1 MSYVQYA
8 TKERQMKASDLFVKA
23 LENEGVE
30 YIFGIPG
37 EENLDLLDSLKDS
50 KIKFILTRHEQA
62 AAFMAAT
69 YGRLTG
75 RAGVCL
81 ATLGP
86 GATNLVTAI
95 AYAQLGGMPMVV
107 ITGQKPIKAGLQG
120 KFQVLDVVRMMEP
133 LVKDSDQIV
142 YGRQIPSLVRGAFRI
157 AEEERPGA
165 VHLELPEDIAR
176 EDVENENIF
185 PRQTIHRLFAT
196 DRAIEKAAA
205 VITQS
210 KRPLLLV
217 GAGANRKRI
226 RDALSAFLDKTE
238 ILFFNTQMGKGALSG
253 NVDKFIGTAAFSS
266 KDYVHEAI
274 KKADLIINVGHD
286 IIEKPPF
293 LMKGNEQQVIHINFH
308 SAEIKD
314 IYYPQVEVIGDIS
327 NSISRLTNTLSGCI
341 NCNTQWVDKIR
352 ERIKIAIHSLDD
364 DSSFP
369 MLPQRVVSDVRK
381 VMGAKDI
388 VSLDNGMFKLW
399 FARHYHTR
407 SPNTLLLDNALATM
421 GAGLPSAIACCLM
434 QPNRRVLAVCGDG
447 GFMMNSQ
454 ELETAV
460 RCQLNLVVLIFNDS
474 AYGMIKWKQAGQEL
488 PDFALDFN
496 NPDFVMYAQSYG
508 AVGHRISASDELV
521 QVMEKAFID
530 GGVHVIDLPIDY
542 SQNTKTLLND
552 LKQFDN

>member
-1 MSYVQYA
+1 
-8 TKERQMKASDLFVKA
+8 MKASDLFVKA

-30 YIFGIPG
+30 YVFGIPG
-37 EENLDLLDSLKDS
+37 EENLDLLDSLRNS

-120 KFQVLDVVRMMEP
+120 KFQILDIIRMMEP

-176 EDVENENIF
+176 EEVEDERVF
-185 PRQTIHRLFAT
+185 PRQTIHRVFAS
-196 DRAIEKAAA
+196 DRAIEKAVNIIKVA
-205 VITQS
+205 

-226 RDALSAFLDKTE
+226 RKPLSDFVNKTG
-238 ILFFNTQMGKGALSG
+238 IMFFNTQMGKGVLSG
-253 NVDKFIGTAAFSS
+253 DDSHFLGTAAFSS

-293 LMKGNEQQVIHINFH
+293 IMKGNKQQVIHVNFH
-308 SAEIKD
+308 SAQIKD
-314 IYYPQVEVIGDIS
+314 IYYPQVEVVGHIS
-327 NSISRLTNTLSGCI
+327 NSMDRI
-341 NCNTQWVDKIR
+341 NDALNNCYACNRKWVEPIR
-352 ERIKIAIHSLDD
+352 ARIKHAIHSLDD
-364 DSSFP
+364 DTSFP
-369 MLPQRVVSDVRK
+369 VLPQRAVSDVRK
-381 VMGAKDI
+381 VLDDNGI

-399 FARHYHTR
+399 FARHYHTYQ
-407 SPNTLLLDNALATM
+407 PNTLLLDNALATM
-421 GAGLPSAIACCLM
+421 GAGLPSAIACALM
-434 QPNRRVLAVCGDG
+434 YPDRQVVAVCGDG

-460 RCQLNLVVLIFNDS
+460 RLKLSLIVIIFNDS
-474 AYGMIKWKQAGQEL
+474 GYGMIKWKQKVQEL

-496 NPDFVMYAQSYG
+496 NPDFVMYAKSYG
-508 AVGHRISASDELV
+508 ANGHLISSSEELIPTM
-521 QVMEKAFID
+521 QKAFNQ
-530 GGVHVIDLPIDY
+530 GGVHLIDLPIDY
-542 SQNTKTLLND
+542 SQNTKTLIDD
-552 LKQFDN
+552 LKQFNN

>member
-1 MSYVQYA
+1 
-8 TKERQMKASDLFVKA
+8 MKASDLFVKA

-37 EENLDLLDSLKDS
+37 EENLDLLDSLRGS

-95 AYAQLGGMPMVV
+95 AYAQLGAMPMVV

-120 KFQVLDVVRMMEP
+120 KFQILDIIRMMEP

-176 EDVENENIF
+176 EEVEDERVF
-185 PRQTIHRLFAT
+185 PRQTIHRVFAS
-196 DRAIEKAAA
+196 DRAIEKAVNVIKAA
-205 VITQS
+205 

-226 RDALSAFLDKTE
+226 RKPLSDFVNKTG
-238 ILFFNTQMGKGALSG
+238 IMFFNTQMGKGVLSG
-253 NVDKFIGTAAFSS
+253 DDSHFIGTAAFSS

-293 LMKGNEQQVIHINFH
+293 IMKGDEQKVIHVNFH
-308 SAEIKD
+308 SAQIKD
-314 IYYPQVEVIGDIS
+314 IYYPQVEVVGNIS
-327 NSISRLTNTLSGCI
+327 NSMDRI
-341 NCNTQWVDKIR
+341 NEALNECYACNRDWIKPIR
-352 ERIKIAIHSLDD
+352 EKTRNAIHSLDND
-364 DSSFP
+364 TSFP
-369 MLPQRVVSDVRK
+369 MVPQRVVADVRK
-381 VMGAKDI
+381 VVDEDGI

-399 FARHYHTR
+399 FARHYHTHQ
-407 SPNTLLLDNALATM
+407 PNTLLLDNALATM
-421 GAGLPSAIACCLM
+421 GAGLPSAIACALM
-434 QPNRRVLAVCGDG
+434 YPERQVVAVCGDG

-460 RCQLNLVVLIFNDS
+460 RLKLNLITIIFNDS
-474 AYGMIKWKQAGQEL
+474 GYGMIKWKQKGQEL

-496 NPDFVMYAQSYG
+496 NPDFVMYAKSYG
-508 AVGHRISASDELV
+508 ATGHRIASSEELV
-521 QVMEKAFID
+521 PTMKKAFAD

-542 SQNTKTLLND
+542 SQNTKTLLDD
-552 LKQFDN
+552 LKQFNN

>member
-37 EENLDLLDSLKDS
+37 EENLDLLDSLRDS

>member
-1 MSYVQYA
+1 
-8 TKERQMKASDLFVKA
+8 MKASDLFVKA

-37 EENLDLLDSLKDS
+37 EENLDLLDSLRGS

-75 RAGVCL
+75 KAGVCL

-95 AYAQLGGMPMVV
+95 AYAQLGAMPMVV

-120 KFQVLDVVRMMEP
+120 KFQILDIVRMMEP

-142 YGRQIPSLVRGAFRI
+142 YGRQIPALVRGAFRI

-176 EDVENENIF
+176 EEVEDESVF
-185 PRQTIHRLFAT
+185 PRQTIHRVFAS
-196 DRAIEKAAA
+196 DRAIEKAVKVIKAA
-205 VITQS
+205 

-226 RDALSAFLDKTE
+226 RKPLSDFVNKTG
-238 ILFFNTQMGKGALSG
+238 IMFFNTQMGKGVLSG
-253 NVDKFIGTAAFSS
+253 DDSHFIGTAAFSS

-274 KKADLIINVGHD
+274 KAADLIINVGHD

-293 LMKGNEQQVIHINFH
+293 IMRGNEQKVIHVNFH
-308 SAEIKD
+308 SAQIKD
-314 IYYPQVEVIGDIS
+314 IYYPQVEVVGNIS
-327 NSISRLTNTLSGCI
+327 NTMDRI
-341 NCNTQWVDKIR
+341 NEALDECYACNRDWIKPIR
-352 ERIKIAIHSLDD
+352 EKTRAAIHSLDD
-364 DSSFP
+364 DTSFP

-381 VMGAKDI
+381 VLDDDGI

-399 FARHYHTR
+399 FARHYHTHQ
-407 SPNTLLLDNALATM
+407 PNTLLLDNALATM
-421 GAGLPSAIACCLM
+421 GAGLPAAMTCALM
-434 QPNRRVLAVCGDG
+434 YPDRQVVAVCGDG

-460 RCQLNLVVLIFNDS
+460 RLKLNLITIIFNDS
-474 AYGMIKWKQAGQEL
+474 GYGMIKWKQAGQEL

-508 AVGHRISASDELV
+508 ATGHRIGSSEELIP
-521 QVMEKAFID
+521 VMKQAFKE

-542 SQNTKTLLND
+542 SQNTKTLLDD
-552 LKQFDN
+552 LKQFNN

>member
-1 MSYVQYA
+1 
-8 TKERQMKASDLFVKA
+8 MKASDLFVKA

-37 EENLDLLDSLKDS
+37 EENLDFLDSVRRS

-107 ITGQKPIKAGLQG
+107 ITGQKPIKESLQG
-120 KFQVLDVVRMMEP
+120 KFQILDIVRMMEP

-165 VHLELPEDIAR
+165 VHLELPEDIAS
-176 EDVENENIF
+176 EEVADDSVF
-185 PRQTIHRLFAT
+185 PRQAIHRVFASE
-196 DRAIEKAAA
+196 RAIKKAVKVIEAA
-205 VITQS
+205 

-226 RDALSAFLDKTE
+226 RQPLSDFVNKTG
-238 ILFFNTQMGKGALSG
+238 IMFFNTQMGKGVLSG
-253 NVDKFIGTAAFSS
+253 DDSHFIGTAAFSS

-293 LMKGNEQQVIHINFH
+293 IMKGNEQKVIHVNFH
-308 SAEIKD
+308 SAQIKD
-314 IYYPQVEVIGDIS
+314 IYYPQVEVVGNIS
-327 NSISRLTNTLSGCI
+327 NSMDRI
-341 NCNTQWVDKIR
+341 NEALNECYACNREWIEPIREKIR
-352 ERIKIAIHSLDD
+352 KAIHSLDD
-364 DSSFP
+364 DASFP
-369 MLPQRVVSDVRK
+369 MLPQRVVADVRK
-381 VMGAKDI
+381 VLKDDGI
-388 VSLDNGMFKLW
+388 VTLDNGMFKLW
-399 FARHYHTR
+399 FARHYHAHQ
-407 SPNTLLLDNALATM
+407 PNTLLLDNALATM
-421 GAGLPSAIACCLM
+421 GAGLPSAMACALM
-434 QPNRRVLAVCGDG
+434 YPERQVVAVCGDG

-460 RCQLNLVVLIFNDS
+460 RLKLNLITIIFNDS
-474 AYGMIKWKQAGQEL
+474 GYGMIKWKQAGQGL
-488 PDFALDFN
+488 PNFALEFN
-496 NPDFVMYAQSYG
+496 NPDFVMYANSYG
-508 AVGHRISASDELV
+508 ATGHRISSSEELIPT
-521 QVMEKAFID
+521 MKKAFAD

-542 SQNTKTLLND
+542 SQNTKTLLDD
-552 LKQFDN
+552 LKQFNN

>member
-1 MSYVQYA
+1 
-8 TKERQMKASDLFVKA
+8 MKASDLFVKA

-37 EENLDLLDSLKDS
+37 EENLDLLESIRNS
-50 KIKFILTRHEQA
+50 SIKFVLTRHEQA

-75 RAGVCL
+75 KAGVCL

-95 AYAQLGGMPMVV
+95 AYAQLGAMPLVV

-120 KFQVLDVVRMMEP
+120 KFQILDIVAMMRP

-176 EDVENENIF
+176 DEVKDERVF
-185 PRQTIHRLFAT
+185 PRQTIHRVFAS
-196 DRAIEKAAA
+196 DRAIEKALDLIKSA
-205 VITQS
+205 
-210 KRPLLLV
+210 KRPLILV
-217 GAGANRKRI
+217 GAGSNRKRI
-226 RDALSAFLDKTE
+226 RKQLSEFVEKTK
-238 ILFFNTQMGKGALSG
+238 IMFFNTQMGKGVLSG
-253 NVDKFIGTAAFSS
+253 SDEYFIGTAAFSS

-293 LMKGNEQQVIHINFH
+293 IMKGDSQKVLHVNFN
-308 SAEIKD
+308 SAQIKD
-314 IYYPQVEVIGDIS
+314 IYYPQVEVVGNLS
-327 NSISRLTNTLSGCI
+327 NSIQRLTEGLNGQTFDNSWAAEI
-341 NCNTQWVDKIR
+341 KQKIR
-352 ERIKIAIHSLDD
+352 YAIHHLDD
-364 DSSFP
+364 DNSFP

-381 VMGAKDI
+381 ALDDDGI

-399 FARHYHTR
+399 FARHYHTHQ
-407 SPNTLLLDNALATM
+407 PNTLLLDNALATM
-421 GAGLPSAIACCLM
+421 GAGLPVAMACSLM
-434 QPNRRVLAVCGDG
+434 YPQKQVVAVCGDG

-454 ELETAV
+454 EMETSV
-460 RCQLNLVVLIFNDS
+460 RLNLNLVVIIFNDNG
-474 AYGMIKWKQAGQEL
+474 YGMIKWKQTGQEL
-488 PDFALDFN
+488 ANFGLDFN
-496 NPDFVMYAQSYG
+496 NPDFVKYAESYG
-508 AVGHRISASDELV
+508 AYGHRIASADELV
-521 QVMEKAFID
+521 PLMQDSFKQ
-530 GGVHVIDLPIDY
+530 GGVHLIDVPIDY
-542 SQNTKTLLND
+542 SQNTKTLLDD
-552 LKQFDN
+552 LKQFGD

>member
-1 MSYVQYA
+1 
-8 TKERQMKASDLFVKA
+8 MKASDLFVKA
-23 LENEGVE
+23 LENESVE

-37 EENLDLLDSLKDS
+37 EENLDLLDSLRGS

-75 RAGVCL
+75 KAGVCL

-95 AYAQLGGMPMVV
+95 AYAQLGAMPMVV

-120 KFQVLDVVRMMEP
+120 KFQILDIVRMMEP

-142 YGRQIPSLVRGAFRI
+142 YGRQIPALVRGAFRI

-176 EDVENENIF
+176 EEVEDDRVF
-185 PRQTIHRLFAT
+185 PRQTIHRVFAS
-196 DRAIEKAAA
+196 DRAIEKAVNVIKAA
-205 VITQS
+205 

-226 RDALSAFLDKTE
+226 RKPLSDFVNKTG
-238 ILFFNTQMGKGALSG
+238 IMFFNTQMGKGVLSG
-253 NVDKFIGTAAFSS
+253 DDSHFIGTAAFSS

-293 LMKGNEQQVIHINFH
+293 IMRGNEQKVIHVNFH
-308 SAEIKD
+308 SAQIKD
-314 IYYPQVEVIGDIS
+314 IYYPQVEVVGNIS
-327 NSISRLTNTLSGCI
+327 NSMDRI
-341 NCNTQWVDKIR
+341 NEALDECYACNRDWIKPIR
-352 ERIKIAIHSLDD
+352 EKTRNAIHSLDND
-364 DSSFP
+364 TSFP
-369 MLPQRVVSDVRK
+369 MVPQRVVADVRK
-381 VMGAKDI
+381 VVDEDGI

-399 FARHYHTR
+399 FARHYHTHQ
-407 SPNTLLLDNALATM
+407 PNTLLLDNALATM
-421 GAGLPSAIACCLM
+421 GAGLPSAIACALM
-434 QPNRRVLAVCGDG
+434 YPKRQVVAVCGDG

-460 RCQLNLVVLIFNDS
+460 RLKLNLITIIFNDS
-474 AYGMIKWKQAGQEL
+474 GYGMIKWKQKGQEL

-496 NPDFVMYAQSYG
+496 NPDFVMYAKSYG
-508 AVGHRISASDELV
+508 ATGHRIASSEELIPT
-521 QVMEKAFID
+521 MKKAFAD

-542 SQNTKTLLND
+542 SQNTKTLLDD
-552 LKQFDN
+552 LKQFNN

>member
-1 MSYVQYA
+1 
-8 TKERQMKASDLFVKA
+8 MKASDLFVKA

-37 EENLDLLDSLKDS
+37 EENLDFLDSLKHS
-50 KIKFILTRHEQA
+50 SIKFILTRHEQA
-62 AAFMAAT
+62 GAFMAAT

-95 AYAQLGGMPMVV
+95 AYAQLGAMPMVV
-107 ITGQKPIKAGLQG
+107 ITGQKPIKEGLQG
-120 KFQVLDVVRMMEP
+120 KFQVLDIVRMMEP
-133 LVKDSDQIV
+133 LVKESNQV
-142 YGRQIPSLVRGAFRI
+142 SYGRQIPGLVRGAFRV

-165 VHLELPEDIAR
+165 VHIELPEDVAR
-176 EDVENENIF
+176 EDVENDTVF
-185 PRQTIHRLFAT
+185 SRQTIHRVFAT
-196 DRAIEKAAA
+196 DQAINKAAE
-205 VITQS
+205 VIRLA

-226 RDALSAFLDKTE
+226 REPLSYFLRKTG

-286 IIEKPPF
+286 IVEKPPF
-293 LMKGNEQQVIHINFH
+293 IMQGDQQQVIHINFY
-308 SAEIKD
+308 SAEFKD
-314 IYYPQVEVIGDIS
+314 IYYPQVEVVGDIS
-327 NSISRLTNTLSGCI
+327 NSITRLTDNLNECFACDTS
-341 NCNTQWVDKIR
+341 WVDKIR
-352 ERIKIAIHSLDD
+352 ERTKNAIHSLDAD
-364 DSSFP
+364 ISFP
-369 MLPQRVVSDVRK
+369 MLPQRVVADVRK
-381 VMGAKDI
+381 VIDDDGI

-407 SPNTLLLDNALATM
+407 QPNTLLLDNALATM
-421 GAGLPSAIACCLM
+421 GAGLPSAIACALM
-434 QPNRRVLAVCGDG
+434 YPEKQSLAVCGDG

-454 ELETAV
+454 ELETAI
-460 RCQLNLVVLIFNDS
+460 RLNLDLVVLIFNDNG
-474 AYGMIKWKQAGQEL
+474 YGMIKWKQIGQGLEN
-488 PDFALDFN
+488 FGLDFN
-496 NPDFVMYAQSYG
+496 NPDFVKYADSYG
-508 AVGHRISASDELV
+508 AIGHRIMSSDELIPTL
-521 QVMEKAFID
+521 ENAFKT

-542 SQNTKTLLND
+542 SQNTKTLLDD

>member
-1 MSYVQYA
+1 MNYIQPVR
-8 TKERQMKASDLFVKA
+8 KEKIMKASDLFIKA

-37 EENLDLLDSLKDS
+37 EENLDMLDSLRDS

-81 ATLGP
+81 STLGP

-95 AYAQLGGMPMVV
+95 AYAQLGGMPLVV

-120 KFQVLDVVRMMEP
+120 KFQMLDIVRMMEP

-142 YGRQIPSLVRGAFRI
+142 YGRQIPALVRGAFRI

-165 VHLELPEDIAR
+165 VHLELPEDIAG
-176 EDVENENIF
+176 EEVENDTVF
-185 PRQTIHRLFAT
+185 PRQTIHRVFAS
-196 DRAIEKAAA
+196 DRAIEKAVEA
-205 VITQS
+205 ITNA

-217 GAGANRKRI
+217 GAGANRKRV
-226 RDALSAFLDKTE
+226 RQPLSDFVNKTG
-238 ILFFNTQMGKGALSG
+238 IMFFNTQMGKGVLSG
-253 NVDKFIGTAAFSS
+253 DDSHFIGTAAFSS

-286 IIEKPPF
+286 LIEKPPF
-293 LMKGNEQQVIHINFH
+293 VMKGQNQKVVHINFH
-308 SAEIKD
+308 SAQIKD
-314 IYYPQVEVIGDIS
+314 IYYPQVEVVGNIS
-327 NSISRLTNTLSGCI
+327 NSMDRITDALDECFA
-341 NCNTQWVDKIR
+341 CNREWVKPIR
-352 ERIKIAIHSLDD
+352 ERIRAAIHALDND
-364 DSSFP
+364 TSFP
-369 MLPQRVVSDVRK
+369 MLPQRVVADVRK
-381 VMGAKDI
+381 VLDDDGI

-399 FARHYHTR
+399 FARHYHTHH
-407 SPNTLLLDNALATM
+407 PNTLLLDNALATM
-421 GAGLPSAIACCLM
+421 GAGLPAAMACALM
-434 QPNRRVLAVCGDG
+434 YPERQVVAVCGDG

-460 RCQLNLVVLIFNDS
+460 RLKLNMITIIFNDS
-474 AYGMIKWKQAGQEL
+474 AYGMIKWKQAGQGL
-488 PDFALDFN
+488 ADFALDFN

-508 AVGHRISASDELV
+508 AIGHRISASDELIPT
-521 QVMEKAFID
+521 MEKAFSD
-530 GGVHVIDLPIDY
+530 GGVHVIDLPVDY

-552 LKQFDN
+552 LKQFGN

>member
-1 MSYVQYA
+1 
-8 TKERQMKASDLFVKA
+8 MKASDLFVKA

-37 EENLDLLDSLKDS
+37 EENLDLLDSLRGS

-95 AYAQLGGMPMVV
+95 AYAQLGAMPMVV

-120 KFQVLDVVRMMEP
+120 KFQILDIVRMMEP

-176 EDVENENIF
+176 EEVADDRVF
-185 PRQTIHRLFAT
+185 PRQTIHRVFAS
-196 DRAIEKAAA
+196 DRAIEKAVNVIKAA
-205 VITQS
+205 

-226 RDALSAFLDKTE
+226 RKPLSDFVNKTG
-238 ILFFNTQMGKGALSG
+238 IMFFNTQMGKGVLSG
-253 NVDKFIGTAAFSS
+253 DDSHFIGTAAFSS

-293 LMKGNEQQVIHINFH
+293 IMKGDEQKVIHVNFH
-308 SAEIKD
+308 SAQIKD
-314 IYYPQVEVIGDIS
+314 IYYPQVEVVGNIS
-327 NSISRLTNTLSGCI
+327 NSMDRI
-341 NCNTQWVDKIR
+341 NEALNECYACNRDWIKPIR
-352 ERIKIAIHSLDD
+352 EKTRNAIHSLDND
-364 DSSFP
+364 TSFP
-369 MLPQRVVSDVRK
+369 MVPQRVVADVRK
-381 VMGAKDI
+381 VVDEDAI

-399 FARHYHTR
+399 FARHYHTHQ
-407 SPNTLLLDNALATM
+407 PNTLLLDNALATM
-421 GAGLPSAIACCLM
+421 GAGLPSAIACALM
-434 QPNRRVLAVCGDG
+434 YPERQVVAVCGDG

-460 RCQLNLVVLIFNDS
+460 RLKLNLITIIFNDS
-474 AYGMIKWKQAGQEL
+474 GYGMIKWKQKGQEL

-496 NPDFVMYAQSYG
+496 NPDFVMYAKSYG
-508 AVGHRISASDELV
+508 ATGHRIASSEELV
-521 QVMEKAFID
+521 PTMKKAFAD

-542 SQNTKTLLND
+542 SQNTKTLLDD
-552 LKQFDN
+552 LKQFNN

>member
-1 MSYVQYA
+1 
-8 TKERQMKASDLFVKA
+8 MKASDLFVKA

-37 EENLDLLDSLKDS
+37 EENLDLLDSLRNS

-120 KFQVLDVVRMMEP
+120 KFQILDIIRMMEP

-176 EDVENENIF
+176 EEVEDERVF
-185 PRQTIHRLFAT
+185 PRQTIHRVFAS
-196 DRAIEKAAA
+196 DRAIEKAVNIIKVA
-205 VITQS
+205 

-226 RDALSAFLDKTE
+226 RKPLSDFVNKTG
-238 ILFFNTQMGKGALSG
+238 IMFFNTQMGKGVLSG
-253 NVDKFIGTAAFSS
+253 DDSHFLGTAAFSS

-293 LMKGNEQQVIHINFH
+293 IMKGNKQQVIHVNFH
-308 SAEIKD
+308 SAQIKD
-314 IYYPQVEVIGDIS
+314 IYYPQVEVVGHIS
-327 NSISRLTNTLSGCI
+327 NSMDRI
-341 NCNTQWVDKIR
+341 NDALNNCYACNRKWVEPIR
-352 ERIKIAIHSLDD
+352 ARIKHAIHSLDD
-364 DSSFP
+364 DTSFP
-369 MLPQRVVSDVRK
+369 VLPQRAVSDVRK
-381 VMGAKDI
+381 VLDDNGI

-399 FARHYHTR
+399 FARHYHTYQ
-407 SPNTLLLDNALATM
+407 PNTLLLDNALATM
-421 GAGLPSAIACCLM
+421 GAGLPSAIACALM
-434 QPNRRVLAVCGDG
+434 YPDRQVVAVCGDG

-460 RCQLNLVVLIFNDS
+460 RLKLSLIVIIFNDS
-474 AYGMIKWKQAGQEL
+474 GYGMIKWKQKVQEL

-496 NPDFVMYAQSYG
+496 NPDFVMYAKSYG
-508 AVGHRISASDELV
+508 ANGHLISSSEELIPTM
-521 QVMEKAFID
+521 QKAFNQ
-530 GGVHVIDLPIDY
+530 GGVHLIDLPIDY
-542 SQNTKTLLND
+542 SQNTKTLIDD
-552 LKQFDN
+552 LKQFNN

>member
-1 MSYVQYA
+1 
-8 TKERQMKASDLFVKA
+8 MKASDLFVKA
-23 LENEGVE
+23 LESEGVE

-37 EENLDLLDSLKDS
+37 EENLDLLDSLRGS
-50 KIKFILTRHEQA
+50 SIKFILTRHEQA

-95 AYAQLGGMPMVV
+95 AYAQLGGMPLVV

-120 KFQVLDVVRMMEP
+120 KFQILDIVRMMEP
-133 LVKDSDQIV
+133 LVKDSEQIV
-142 YGRQIPSLVRGAFRI
+142 YGRQIPALVRGAFRI

-176 EDVENENIF
+176 EEVGDDSVF
-185 PRQTIHRLFAT
+185 PRQTIHRVFAS
-196 DRAIEKAAA
+196 DRAIEKAVEAIKAA
-205 VITQS
+205 

-226 RDALSAFLDKTE
+226 RQPLSNFVNKTG
-238 ILFFNTQMGKGALSG
+238 IKFFNTQMGKGVLSG
-253 NVDKFIGTAAFSS
+253 DDSHFIGTAAFSS

-293 LMKGNEQQVIHINFH
+293 IMKGDHQKVIHVNFH
-308 SAEIKD
+308 SAQIKD
-314 IYYPQVEVIGDIS
+314 IYYPQVEVVGNVS
-327 NSISRLTNTLSGCI
+327 NSIDRLTQSLDSCYACDNNWI
-341 NCNTQWVDKIR
+341 EPIR
-352 ERIKIAIHSLDD
+352 ERTRRAIHALDD
-364 DSSFP
+364 DTSFP
-369 MLPQRVVSDVRK
+369 MLPQRVVADVRK
-381 VMGAKDI
+381 VLDDDGI

-399 FARHYHTR
+399 FARHYHAHQ
-407 SPNTLLLDNALATM
+407 PNTLLLDNALAAM
-421 GAGLPSAIACCLM
+421 GAGLPGAMACALM
-434 QPNRRVLAVCGDG
+434 YPDRQIVAVCGDG

-460 RCQLNLVVLIFNDS
+460 RLKLNLITIIFNDS
-474 AYGMIKWKQAGQEL
+474 GYGMIKWKQTGQDL

-508 AVGHRISASDELV
+508 ASGHRISSSDELIPT
-521 QVMEKAFID
+521 MEKAFSE

-552 LKQFDN
+552 LKQFNN

>member
-1 MSYVQYA
+1 
-8 TKERQMKASDLFVKA
+8 MKASDLFVKA
-23 LENEGVE
+23 LESEGVE

-37 EENLDLLDSLKDS
+37 EENLDLLDSIRNS
-50 KIKFILTRHEQA
+50 SIKFILTRHEQA

-95 AYAQLGGMPMVV
+95 AYAQLGAMPIVV
-107 ITGQKPIKAGLQG
+107 ITGQKPIKEGLQG
-120 KFQVLDVVRMMEP
+120 KFQILDIVRMMEP

-142 YGRQIPSLVRGAFRI
+142 YGRQIPALVRGAFRI

-176 EDVENENIF
+176 EEVENDYVF
-185 PRQTIHRLFAT
+185 PRQTIHRLFAS
-196 DRAIEKAAA
+196 DRAISKAAKIIESA
-205 VITQS
+205 

-217 GAGANRKRI
+217 GAGANRKHI
-226 RDALSAFLDKTE
+226 RQPLSDFVNKTG
-238 ILFFNTQMGKGALSG
+238 ILFFNTQMGKGVLSG
-253 NVDKFIGTAAFSS
+253 AIDNFIGTAAFSS

-286 IIEKPPF
+286 IVEKPPF
-293 LMKGNEQQVIHINFH
+293 LMHGSDQKVIHINFH

-314 IYYPQVEVIGDIS
+314 IYYPQVEVIGDIG
-327 NSISRLTNTLSGCI
+327 NSVVRLGEDLDTCYA
-341 NCNTQWVDKIR
+341 CNTQWVDEIR
-352 ERIKIAIHSLDD
+352 QRTKAAIHSLDN

-369 MLPQRVVSDVRK
+369 MLPQRVVADVRK
-381 VMGAKDI
+381 VMNDDGI

-399 FARHYHTR
+399 FARHYHTHQ
-407 SPNTLLLDNALATM
+407 PNTLLLDNALATM
-421 GAGLPSAIACCLM
+421 GAGLPSAIACALM
-434 QPNRRVLAVCGDG
+434 YPDRQVLSVCGDG

-454 ELETAV
+454 ELETAM
-460 RCQLNLVVLIFNDS
+460 RLKLNLVVIIFNDS
-474 AYGMIKWKQAGQEL
+474 GYGMIKWKQAAQEL
-488 PDFALDFN
+488 DDFGLDFN
-496 NPDFVMYAQSYG
+496 NPDFVKYADSYG
-508 AVGHRISASDELV
+508 AIGHRIEQSDQLV
-521 QVMEKAFID
+521 PTMEKAFNE
-530 GGVHVIDLPIDY
+530 GGVHLIDLPVDY
-542 SQNTKTLLND
+542 SQNTKTLLDD